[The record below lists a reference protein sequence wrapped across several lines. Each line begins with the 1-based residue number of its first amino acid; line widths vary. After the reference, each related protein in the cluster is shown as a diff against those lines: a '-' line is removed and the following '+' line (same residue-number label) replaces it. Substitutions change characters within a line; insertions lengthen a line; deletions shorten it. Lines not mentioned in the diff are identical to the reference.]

1 MGGAETEAAAGR
13 KEELGRRAK
22 KKGKRKIERK
32 KEKVIL
38 LTFRYFSYTMYD
50 SFSSTNIMIYSSPVC
65 LIKIIRDCFIYRYIK
80 NNFSSISGVASGA
93 ET

>member
-32 KEKVIL
+32 KGK
-38 LTFRYFSYTMYD
+38 S
-50 SFSSTNIMIYSSPVC
+50 NIINVS
-65 LIKIIRDCFIYRYIK
+65 LFFIYD
-80 NNFSSISGVASGA
+80 V
-93 ET
+93 